1 MTSTSVELPL
11 KNKLKTVDLYNLALE
26 ALFMA
31 LMRSLEKLISK
42 AQQVSLGRIP
52 LAIVEVQRYLLEAVL

>member
-1 MTSTSVELPL
+1 
-11 KNKLKTVDLYNLALE
+11 
-26 ALFMA
+26 MA